1 MKETNMNTTFT
12 ASLPPHTDPATITLA
27 AALLASLADPAGSQ
41 AKLQQ
46 LADAAAAMVQAKA
59 DHDTSKAEAEQA
71 AAKLSSLES
80 DRASLVSAKAEHA
93 QAVTQLAVASQANE
107 KRGQLLDQR
116 ERSLDAQAADLQR
129 RTAAHDARLKEFRD
143 TLLAG

>member
-1 MKETNMNTTFT
+1 MISLNTT
-12 ASLPPHTDPATITLA
+12 LPPHTDPATITLA
-27 AALLASLADPAGSQ
+27 AQLLASLADPAGSQ

-46 LADAAAAMVQAKA
+46 LADATDAMRTAHA
-59 DHDTSKAEAEQA
+59 DALSARAEADQA
-71 AAKLSSLES
+71 AAALSDLTAREKVLA
-80 DRASLVSAKAEHA
+80 DKQAEHA

-116 ERSLDAQAADLQR
+116 ERSIEAQAADLQR